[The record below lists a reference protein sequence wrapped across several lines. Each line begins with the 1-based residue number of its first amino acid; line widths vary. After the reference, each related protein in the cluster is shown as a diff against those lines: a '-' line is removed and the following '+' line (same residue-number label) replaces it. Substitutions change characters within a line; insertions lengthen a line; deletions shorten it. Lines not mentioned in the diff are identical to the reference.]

1 MTPRTGGQWEKFP
14 AAKIDGDERYGV
26 QSRDGL
32 LVCDCGVASN
42 PYSEGNAR
50 LIAAAPE
57 LLATLNALVSELP
70 NYMAKSKAV
79 IDAKFAIAKAE
90 GL

>member
-1 MTPRTGGQWEKFP
+1 MTHRTDGPWEKFP

-32 LVCDCGVASN
+32 IVCDCGIASN
-42 PYSEGNAR
+42 PYSEGNAS

-57 LLATLNALVSELP
+57 LLAALRSLMSELP
-70 NYMAKSKAV
+70 NYMAKSKAA
-79 IDAKFAIAKAE
+79 IDAANALSKAE
-90 GL
+90 GR